1 MMDGEVL
8 NDPLHFQTSTK
19 ADDDLRC
26 YIEDMHISA
35 MGLTGINVLTMDD
48 ASAAID
54 KLDTALNYA
63 LNQNTHI
70 GAMITRMDFTA
81 SNLTTASE
89 NVTSAESTIRDTDMA
104 QAMASYTKSSI
115 LAQAAQ
121 SMLAQANQNS
131 GEVLGLL
138 K

>member
-1 MMDGEVL
+1 MECG
-8 NDPLHFQTSTK
+8 
-19 ADDDLRC
+19 
-26 YIEDMHISA
+26 
-35 MGLTGINVLTMDD
+35 D